1 MNIFPGCPST
11 APAPPAARRGLC
23 YRRVVPSA
31 LRRCRAWDKLRGREK
46 RWREITIYRLYDIR
60 IWYDIHDILHV
71 WMLYWW
77 YMMYLY
83 GCISTCIYIYTHS
96 KPEIDRQVG
105 NLGIRRYIYIY
116 ISSIPSSIRMQ
127 PGVCFEAERNVLT
140 GGRLVFLV
148 ETNVSR
154 RQKRFVFQAGFVFQ
168 AETNV
173 LVLSKLGTGSSG
185 KRKQMFSSKN

>member
-1 MNIFPGCPST
+1 
-11 APAPPAARRGLC
+11 
-23 YRRVVPSA
+23 
-31 LRRCRAWDKLRGREK
+31 
-46 RWREITIYRLYDIR
+46 
-60 IWYDIHDILHV
+60 
-71 WMLYWW
+71 
-77 YMMYLY
+77 
-83 GCISTCIYIYTHS
+83 
-96 KPEIDRQVG
+96 
-105 NLGIRRYIYIY
+105 
-116 ISSIPSSIRMQ
+116 MQ

-148 ETNVSR
+148 EINVSR